1 MIDLETAD
9 IDPWHR
15 ETIQDLIEYGDYPNL
30 CKMSSEELRKLSNR
44 LFGEAQGLYETVCRI
59 ESDAEAIAVL
69 ARVKEAIEE

>member
-9 IDPWHR
+9 IDPWHK
-15 ETIQDLIEYGDYPNL
+15 ETIQDLIEDGDYPNL
-30 CKMSSEELRKLSNR
+30 CEMSSEELRKLSNR

-69 ARVKEAIEE
+69 ARVKEAIGE